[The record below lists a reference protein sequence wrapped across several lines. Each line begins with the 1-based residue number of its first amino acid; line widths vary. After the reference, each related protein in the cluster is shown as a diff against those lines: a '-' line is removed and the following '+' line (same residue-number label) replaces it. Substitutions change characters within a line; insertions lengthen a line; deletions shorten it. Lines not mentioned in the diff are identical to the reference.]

1 MNLSIDNRLLRHGL
15 TVLGVASAALA
26 GAADWKLSGSN
37 EWNTAKQTMS
47 DGVPELLFTGS
58 GNGESEARLR
68 TGRFRPGGWYAL
80 DFEFSTELKFREW
93 PVGAPFVELP
103 FRREELWEPT
113 AVRRHVTWRFQAPE
127 TLADGADFL
136 RCGQKDHTGNVRM
149 RNFVLR
155 PVTPLAATVGGDTP
169 LRRHEA
175 IFGNTFYANEDVAT
189 VGRRTEFTAENPLVL
204 RYALPGR
211 KFTGAKLHYNGSNTR
226 IEFSRD
232 GVNYT
237 VIGEH
242 RENGA
247 PFRLLGE
254 NDSSAA
260 LHLRLTPLDPSMPG
274 RLNHTRLSA
283 AVDGRPLHTAGRTF
297 FVESADRTK
306 PHLSL
311 RKIGFDPETMRCIFT
326 LDAVNP
332 GQTPQAFR
340 IALRDNGTERAAARR

>member
-1 MNLSIDNRLLRHGL
+1 MEHGEADHVGRRAR
-15 TVLGVASAALA
+15 TAVHRQRQRRKRST
-26 GAADWKLSGSN
+26 AADRQIP
-37 EWNTAKQTMS
+37 A
-47 DGVPELLFTGS
+47 
-58 GNGESEARLR
+58 
-68 TGRFRPGGWYAL
+68 GGWYAL

-136 RCGQKDHTGNVRM
+136 RCGQKDHTGSVRM

-211 KFTGAKLHYNGSNTR
+211 KFTGAKLHYNGRTPGSN
-226 IEFSRD
+226 SP
-232 GVNYT
+232 
-237 VIGEH
+237 
-242 RENGA
+242 A
-247 PFRLLGE
+247 
-254 NDSSAA
+254 
-260 LHLRLTPLDPSMPG
+260 
-274 RLNHTRLSA
+274 
-283 AVDGRPLHTAGRTF
+283 TA
-297 FVESADRTK
+297 
-306 PHLSL
+306 
-311 RKIGFDPETMRCIFT
+311 
-326 LDAVNP
+326 
-332 GQTPQAFR
+332 
-340 IALRDNGTERAAARR
+340 